1 VRLLVLVRAHAEV
14 LVGLARGA
22 LAADEDRVGA
32 GRGAEGELVEG
43 EGLAAGGDDAL
54 AGRAREAEGGDRHL
68 GDDEET
74 LVVSDGA
81 DEDEDL
87 VAVGV
92 GVVRVL
98 DDPRDRQRRPVGL
111 GVKQALEDD
120 LVELRVGPA
129 GKEAV
134 KLQGGI
140 AGGASQ
146 GRRVRLCQAQESEVD
161 QSRRRRW
168 KRRTFTSKRR

>member
-1 VRLLVLVRAHAEV
+1 MRLLVLVGTHAEV
-14 LVGLARGA
+14 LVGLTGSA
-22 LAADEDRVGA
+22 LAADEDGVGA

-43 EGLAAGGDDAL
+43 EGLTAGGDDAL
-54 AGRAREAEGGDRHL
+54 AGRAREAEGGDGHL

-74 LVVSDGA
+74 LVVGDGA

-98 DDPRDRQRRPVGL
+98 DDARDRQRGPVGL
-111 GVKQALEDD
+111 RVKQALEND

-134 KLQGGI
+134 KLNGHNER
-140 AGGASQ
+140 S
-146 GRRVRLCQAQESEVD
+146 GRSG
-161 QSRRRRW
+161 
-168 KRRTFTSKRR
+168 